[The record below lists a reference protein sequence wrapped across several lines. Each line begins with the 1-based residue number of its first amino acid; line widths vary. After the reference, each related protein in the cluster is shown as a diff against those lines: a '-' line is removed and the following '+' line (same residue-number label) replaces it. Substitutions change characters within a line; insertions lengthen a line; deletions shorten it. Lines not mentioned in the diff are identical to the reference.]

1 MNVNR
6 GLAQELS
13 STSLAVSEAILFCFL
28 FFVIKRIGM
37 RYRNM
42 EKYGLGHWTL
52 GLFFG
57 PFFLPFYRGGGPPFG
72 LREEWDAVHQYL
84 GRGER

>member
-1 MNVNR
+1 
-6 GLAQELS
+6 
-13 STSLAVSEAILFCFL
+13 
-28 FFVIKRIGM
+28 M
-37 RYRNM
+37 RYRHM

-57 PFFLPFYRGGGPPFG
+57 PFFFYHFIEGGPPLG

-84 GRGER
+84 GRGERQTIVTQGGVEDELLVRREGWEVVKEVNATD

>member
-1 MNVNR
+1 
-6 GLAQELS
+6 
-13 STSLAVSEAILFCFL
+13 
-28 FFVIKRIGM
+28 M
-37 RYRNM
+37 RFRHM

-57 PFFLPFYRGGGPPFG
+57 PFFFTILSRGGPPLG

-84 GRGER
+84 GRGERQTIVTQGGVEDELLVRREGWEVVIEVNATD

>member
-1 MNVNR
+1 
-6 GLAQELS
+6 
-13 STSLAVSEAILFCFL
+13 
-28 FFVIKRIGM
+28 M
-37 RYRNM
+37 RYRHM
-42 EKYGLGHWTL
+42 EKYGLGNGTL

-57 PFFLPFYRGGGPPFG
+57 PFFLPLIEGGPPLG

>member
-6 GLAQELS
+6 GLAQELGL
-13 STSLAVSEAILFCFL
+13 TSLAVSEAIFFCFL

-37 RYRNM
+37 RYRHM

-57 PFFLPFYRGGGPPFG
+57 PFFFYHFIEGGPPLG